1 MNSPGRDGSR
11 KGASRIFSESQSAQ
25 PATAPSGLRRELA
38 VSFAVQGAGA
48 AAVLLATLWLGA
60 RAGPEVQGNFS
71 RLKAEVEFVAALA
84 MFGLPQ
90 ALFYFVKSGRLTQH
104 DAWRWVSAAVALAL
118 PIGAIYALVQHRDGG
133 VSWWTLMALAVA
145 ACVGHNQLRSL
156 LLVHDRTIWFN
167 VVTAAPQVLVL
178 AGIGLASAMT
188 RVPGSTTWLLVFAT
202 AFAMTAGF
210 EGWRLQ
216 RAGRR
221 VAVPTSMSAPTFATS
236 TGDRTASTSVS
247 APARIPAS
255 AFPPVTAGTST
266 VGWRALGHYGL
277 AAWLTAALATA
288 AVVAAQGRVEAAA
301 GRAALGQFTMAMTLV
316 QVPLTPI
323 AYAAPLLL
331 RRWMERPGAQAS
343 QRWSG
348 IVFGLL
354 LGVAALVAALS
365 TVWPDLGLGAAY
377 GDVALAL
384 ALLLVGGAAE
394 AASRLLAVQASA
406 TGLPWL
412 AVRAEVARWTVL
424 GAGWW
429 APGSHGL
436 AAMCVIWSAAACA
449 AAAVFAVN
457 GWQGRHGRHTPAGA
471 AGRP

>member
-133 VSWWTLMALAVA
+133 VSWWLLMALAVA

-178 AGIGLASAMT
+178 AGIGIASAMT

-216 RAGRR
+216 RAGRS
-221 VAVPTSMSAPTFATS
+221 AQVPASVSTSALTFAAS
-236 TGDRTASTSVS
+236 IGDKTAPAS
-247 APARIPAS
+247 APAPA
-255 AFPPVTAGTST
+255 TAGTST

-288 AVVAAQGRVEAAA
+288 AVVAAQGRVEAGA
-301 GRAALGQFTMAMTLV
+301 GRAALGQFTMAMALV

-406 TGLPWL
+406 VGLPWL
-412 AVRAEVARWTVL
+412 AVRAEVARWVVL

-436 AAMCVIWSAAACA
+436 AAMYVIWSAAACA

-457 GWQGRHGRHTPAGA
+457 GWQGRHGRRTPAGA